1 MKLVR
6 YTMMFAVCA
15 MVFMAGCA
23 PSMTWISRP
32 EVQNTTNPVYDVR
45 LEPLTEGHAF
55 YTFFRVTVTNKTDK
69 AIKIDWNRTRYIR
82 DGKGF
87 GTFVY
92 RGVKAEDY
100 QNGTI
105 PLDMIGPK
113 ESFTRQVAPLK
124 LVTFARVKERVG
136 EGEGF
141 SPGILPDGEN
151 GMALVVTQDGKDVVE
166 RLSVE
171 IVSQKAQ

>member
-6 YTMMFAVCA
+6 FSMLFTACVVMIAT
-15 MVFMAGCA
+15 GCA
-23 PSMTWISRP
+23 PTMTWISRP
-32 EVQNTTNPVYDVR
+32 EVQTSANPVYEVR
-45 LEPLTEGHAF
+45 LEPLTEGQPF
-55 YTFFRVTVTNKTDK
+55 YTVFRVTVTNKTDK
-69 AIKIDWNRTRYIR
+69 DLKIDWNRTRYIR
-82 DGKGF
+82 DGKGL

-105 PLDMIGPK
+105 PLDVVGPK
-113 ESFTRQVAPLK
+113 KTFSRAVAPLR
-124 LVTFARVKERVG
+124 LVTFARVRERVG

-151 GMALVVTQDGKDVVE
+151 GMALVVVQDGKDIVE

-171 IVSQKAQ
+171 ITSQKVQ